1 MDGRPNSRSKTGDE
15 VLGAYLREVHE
26 LPRISPDEEC
36 ALGRRIQQ
44 GDREALDHLVRAN
57 LRLVIAIAKQYA
69 NRGLALAD
77 LINEGNVGLIKAAER
92 FDPEAGCRFSTYSA
106 WWIKQGIRRALVN
119 TARTVRVPSYM
130 VEVIAKLK
138 TTSTRLERE
147 LEREP
152 TFDEIAHAMGVEDEG
167 LDLLRRAVRAAR
179 SGRAAVSLES
189 MLGETDSLADDRATT
204 PDEQLVSDSDRS
216 RLESLLASIDPRE
229 AEVLKLR
236 YGIDVEA
243 PLTLREIGERLGV
256 SRERIRQIETRALR
270 KLSDRMASHPD
281 EGPGT
286 E

>member
-15 VLGAYLREVHE
+15 SLGTYLREIQEVP
-26 LPRISPDEEC
+26 LLNAEEEQ
-36 ALGRRIQQ
+36 ALGRRIHE

-57 LRLVIAIAKQYA
+57 LRLVVAIAKQYA

-92 FDPEAGCRFSTYSA
+92 FDPEAGVRFSTYGA